1 MAHSG
6 SDLIKINKSCKEKD
20 LEVVKNYQKEEPW
33 GMSCSIDLY
42 NCKPDKILRVDTVT
56 DFIKKLVVFI
66 DMKPFG
72 EPIVKDF
79 GDAPKVAGI
88 SAMQLIETSA
98 ITAHFAKAS
107 NTAYIDIFSC
117 KYFKPY
123 ETAFFCKDFFSAA
136 EWSVSPVIFRF

>member
-6 SDLIKINKSCKEKD
+6 SDLIKINKSSKERD
-20 LEVVKNYQKEEPW
+20 LEIIKTYQKEEPW

-42 NCKPDKILRVDTVT
+42 NCDSNKILKIDTVNN
-56 DFIKKLVVFI
+56 FIKKLVVFI
-66 DMKPFG
+66 GMKPFG
-72 EPIVKDF
+72 DPIIKDF
-79 GDAPKVAGI
+79 GDAPKVSGI
-88 SAMQLIETSA
+88 SAFQFIETSA